1 MTAPPAVAVAAGPAR
16 ARRVSWLDPARLL
29 PVAWPAYFHLL
40 AGVVAGIISVF
51 WVARLGVAPLA
62 AVTVAASLESLLL
75 GLILGVG
82 IGTTV
87 ALAREVGAGRYHRVR
102 AVLRASLW
110 TTAAVAGTTCGLLF
124 AAREPLAR
132 LMAGPD
138 NGRIIHLA
146 VSCLTVSVPG
156 IAVFF
161 AQQVLDG
168 VFKATGDTRTPM
180 RMAMLAN
187 ALLLVLDPV
196 LIFGWLGAPRL
207 GVVGSAVALVLAR
220 SVTLAATWLLHL
232 RSPLHA
238 KATAALRPPAGPG
251 ASGGAPD
258 GSPGDR
264 PDARPGDLPDADPG
278 PGPGRPVLDIL
289 RAGWPV
295 SADFLARM
303 GAATLVVG
311 VIARFGP
318 AQIAAYGAVTKS
330 MLFLTMASY
339 ALREAGTIVSAQATG
354 SRDERLLRDTRTSS
368 VRLGIAWSLVSALL
382 VLTCAGPVARLLTHD
397 HAVRAAADALI
408 PWMALY
414 AALLLC
420 NVALSGVFFG
430 GGKGRLLACA
440 TLAGVALQA
449 LLAPLLSMTAL
460 GLTGIWLAMVGNVGV
475 QVGVLVLLSVRPSRF
490 PRPIGSRKKRI
501 A

>member
-1 MTAPPAVAVAAGPAR
+1 MTAPPAVAVAGPAR
-16 ARRVSWLDPARLL
+16 GRRVSWLDPARLL

-110 TTAAVAGTTCGLLF
+110 TTTAVAGTTCGLLF

-138 NGRIIHLA
+138 NGRVIHLA
-146 VSCLTVSVPG
+146 VACLTVSVPG

-161 AQQVLDG
+161 GQQVLDG

-238 KATAALRPPAGPG
+238 KAAAALRPG
-251 ASGGAPD
+251 ADP
-258 GSPGDR
+258 
-264 PDARPGDLPDADPG
+264 DPG
-278 PGPGRPVLDIL
+278 PEDAAEARPVLDIL

-295 SADFLARM
+295 STDFLARM

-318 AQIAAYGAVTKS
+318 AQIAAYGAVTKT

-354 SRDERLLRDTRTSS
+354 SGDERLLRDTRTSS
-368 VRLGIAWSLVSALL
+368 IRLGIAWSLVSALL
-382 VLTCAGPVARLLTHD
+382 LLTCAGPVARLLTHD

-420 NVALSGVFFG
+420 NVALSGIFFG

-460 GLTGIWLAMVGNVGV
+460 GLTGIWLAMVANVGV
-475 QVGVLVLLSVRPSRF
+475 QIGVLVLLSVRPSRF